1 MWLNNRKIRHQR
13 KLKSKAEIKE
23 VVMFLLTEVK
33 GPFMNDPISYTV
45 PLGNNTPT
53 AKGGMHGVVT
63 AHKVE
68 EGS

>member
-1 MWLNNRKIRHQR
+1 
-13 KLKSKAEIKE
+13 
-23 VVMFLLTEVK
+23 MFLLTEVK

-53 AKGGMHGVVT
+53 AKGAMHGVVT